1 MTMFDDKKY
10 IRIGHFDN
18 FKGENSILI
27 STDIHGL
34 LELENIF
41 LKLSNGLHDFD
52 FSTLQ
57 HLDKNFRINLK
68 AHIDKDNIGLIQ
80 VSSDKYDWR
89 LNSQK
94 WGEFQEK
101 LTAMYRLG
109 NNGHHFLDSNSKENR
124 ELQVI
129 FSWNEYD
136 LKFWKHNTNG

>member
-1 MTMFDDKKY
+1 MIDDKKY

-34 LELENIF
+34 LELEDIF
-41 LKLSNGLHDFD
+41 LKLSNGLHYFD

-57 HLDKNFRINLK
+57 HLDNKFRINLK
-68 AHIDKDNIGLIQ
+68 AFINKDNIGLIQ
-80 VSSDKYDWR
+80 ESTDNYVWR

-94 WGEFQEK
+94 WGEFREK
-101 LTAMYRLG
+101 LTTIYRLG
-109 NNGHHFLDSNSKENR
+109 KDGHHFLDSDSTENKD
-124 ELQVI
+124 LQVI

-136 LKFWKHNTNG
+136 LKFWKQNKDIYG